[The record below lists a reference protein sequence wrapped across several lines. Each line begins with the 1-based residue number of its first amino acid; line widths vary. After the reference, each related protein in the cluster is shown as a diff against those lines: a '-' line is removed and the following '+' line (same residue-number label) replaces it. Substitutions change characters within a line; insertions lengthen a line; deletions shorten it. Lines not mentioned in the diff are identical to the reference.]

1 LPKREEDKLFTMTDL
16 EHFIQTTPLVDTHE
30 HLNDETAF
38 VETGPDILQS
48 VFDHYTFA
56 DLLSAGATPTAI
68 EALRDRDNP
77 DIRARFEGIKGAWER
92 SQFTGYGEGVRYV
105 AKHLFGIEEI
115 SVKSLERAAPLALA
129 MHQPGERLRLLKDV
143 ARLEHVQIDDFT
155 FSEHHP
161 NEPEFFLYDLNWLS
175 EACGNLNF
183 KKYFTE
189 VGIEVRNLA
198 SLQDAFEAM
207 FAKHAPAAIALKT
220 QHAYERTLHWSH
232 RENADAERVLLN
244 VLRDETLSAKDKL
257 CLGDWCLA
265 QGVELATQHQLPVKI
280 HTGYAAGNNQMSLD
294 DMRAVHLSPLVQ
306 QYPQSRF
313 VLMHA
318 SYPYM
323 GEILAMAKH
332 YTNVYL
338 DMCWVWSI
346 NPYSSETFLR
356 QFIHSVPSNKLFLFG
371 GDSFWPH
378 ASVAYA
384 WQARRGL
391 TNALQ
396 AEIREGVMSERQA
409 TELASRFM
417 RENQYECF
425 RLTASESETKAK
437 ASSG

>member
-1 LPKREEDKLFTMTDL
+1 MTEL

-30 HLNDETAF
+30 HLNDEATF

-48 VFDHYTFA
+48 IFDHYTFA
-56 DLLSAGATPTAI
+56 DLLSAGATPAAI
-68 EALRDRDNP
+68 ENLRDRNNP
-77 DIRARFEGIKGAWER
+77 DVRSRFEGVKQAWER

-105 AKHLFGIEEI
+105 ARELFGMEEI
-115 SVKSLERAAPLALA
+115 TSESLEQAAPLALA
-129 MHQPGERLRLLKDV
+129 MHEPGERLRLLKEV
-143 ARLEHVQIDDFT
+143 ARLEHVQIDDFS
-155 FSEHHP
+155 FSTHHP
-161 NEPEFFLYDLNWLS
+161 NEPEFFLYDLNWLN
-175 EACGNLNF
+175 EVCGNLRIE
-183 KKYFTE
+183 KYREE
-189 VGIEVRNLA
+189 VGVEVKDLA
-198 SLQDAFEAM
+198 TLQEAFEAM
-207 FAKHAPAAIALKT
+207 FAKHAPAAIAVKT
-220 QHAYERTLHWSH
+220 QHAYERTLRWSH
-232 RENADAERVLLN
+232 REHADAERVLHTALKG
-244 VLRDETLSAKDKL
+244 ETLSAKDKL

-265 QGVELATQHQLPVKI
+265 RGVELATHHHLPIKI
-280 HTGYAAGNNQMSLD
+280 HTGYAAGNNRMSLG
-294 DMRAVHLSPLVQ
+294 DMRAVHLSPLLQ
-306 QYPQSRF
+306 QYPQARF

-318 SYPYM
+318 SYPYT

-391 TNALQ
+391 NNALH
-396 AEIREGVMSERQA
+396 AEIQSGAMSEKQA
-409 TELASRFM
+409 IQLASRFM

-425 RLTASESETKAK
+425 ELL
-437 ASSG
+437 SSRA

>member
-1 LPKREEDKLFTMTDL
+1 MTEL

-30 HLNDETAF
+30 HLNDEATF

-56 DLLSAGATPTAI
+56 DLLSAGATPAAI
-68 EALRDRDNP
+68 EALQDRDNP
-77 DIRARFEGIKGAWER
+77 DVCARFEGVRQAWER

-105 AKHLFGIEEI
+105 AKQLFGIDEI
-115 SVKSLERAAPLALA
+115 TSESLEQAAPLALA
-129 MHQPGERLRLLKDV
+129 MHKSGERLRLLKDV
-143 ARLEHVQIDDFT
+143 ARLEHVQIDDFS
-155 FSEHHP
+155 FSTHHP
-161 NEPEFFLYDLNWLS
+161 NEPEFFLYDLNWLN
-175 EACGNLNF
+175 EACGNLNV

-189 VGIEVRNLA
+189 VGIEVKNLA
-198 SLQDAFEAM
+198 TLREAFEAM
-207 FAKHAPAAIALKT
+207 FAKHAPAAVALKT

-232 RENADAERVLLN
+232 REHADAERVLLN
-244 VLRDETLSAKDKL
+244 VLKGETVAQADKL

-265 QGVELATQHQLPVKI
+265 RGVELATHHQLPVKI

-294 DMRAVHLSPLVQ
+294 DMRAIHLSALVQ
-306 QYPQSRF
+306 HYPQSRF

-356 QFIHSVPSNKLFLFG
+356 QFIH
-371 GDSFWPH
+371 
-378 ASVAYA
+378 
-384 WQARRGL
+384 
-391 TNALQ
+391 
-396 AEIREGVMSERQA
+396 
-409 TELASRFM
+409 
-417 RENQYECF
+417 
-425 RLTASESETKAK
+425 
-437 ASSG
+437 

>member
-1 LPKREEDKLFTMTDL
+1 MTEL

-30 HLNDETAF
+30 HLNNEAAF

-56 DLLSAGATPTAI
+56 DLLSAGAMPADI
-68 EALRDRDNP
+68 ENLRDRTNP
-77 DIRARFEGIKGAWER
+77 DVRARFEGIQQAWER
-92 SQFTGYGEGVRYV
+92 TQFTGYGEGVRYV
-105 AKHLFGIEEI
+105 AKELFGIEEI
-115 SVKSLERAAPLALA
+115 SAESLERAAPVALAL
-129 MHQPGERLRLLKDV
+129 HKGGERLRLLKDV

-155 FSEHHP
+155 FSTHHP
-161 NEPEFFLYDLNWLS
+161 NEPEFFLYDLNWLNES
-175 EACGNLNF
+175 CGNLNI

-189 VGIEVRNLA
+189 VGVEVRNLA
-198 SLQDAFEAM
+198 TLREAFGAM
-207 FAKHAPAAIALKT
+207 FAKHAPTAVALKT
-220 QHAYERTLHWSH
+220 QHAYERILHWH
-232 RENADAERVLLN
+232 YREDIEAERVLLN
-244 VLRDETLSAKDKL
+244 VLKGETVSVEDKL

-265 QGVELATQHQLPVKI
+265 RGVELATQHQLPVKI
-280 HTGYAAGNNQMSLD
+280 HTGYAAGNNRMSLD
-294 DMRAVHLSPLVQ
+294 DMRAVHLSRLVQ
-306 QYPQSRF
+306 HYPQSRF

-318 SYPYM
+318 SYPYT

-378 ASVAYA
+378 ASLAYA

-391 TNALQ
+391 SRVLH
-396 AEIREGVMSERQA
+396 AEIEHGTLSEKQA
-409 TELASRFM
+409 IRLASHFM

-425 RLTASESETKAK
+425 RLPHSLS
-437 ASSG
+437 

>member
-1 LPKREEDKLFTMTDL
+1 MTEL

-30 HLNDETAF
+30 HLNDEATF

-48 VFDHYTFA
+48 IFDHYTFA
-56 DLLSAGATPTAI
+56 DLLSAGATPAAI
-68 EALRDRDNP
+68 ENLRDRNNP
-77 DIRARFEGIKGAWER
+77 DVRSRFEGVKQAWER

-105 AKHLFGIEEI
+105 ARELFGMEEI
-115 SVKSLERAAPLALA
+115 TSESLEQAAPLALA
-129 MHQPGERLRLLKDV
+129 MHEPGERLRLLKEV
-143 ARLEHVQIDDFT
+143 ARLEHVQIDDFS
-155 FSEHHP
+155 FSTHHP
-161 NEPEFFLYDLNWLS
+161 NEPEFFLYDLNWLN
-175 EACGNLNF
+175 EACGNLRL
-183 KKYFTE
+183 KKYREE
-189 VGIEVRNLA
+189 VGVEVKDLA
-198 SLQDAFEAM
+198 TLQEAFEAM
-207 FAKHAPAAIALKT
+207 FAKHAPAAIAVKT
-220 QHAYERTLHWSH
+220 QHAYERTLRWSH
-232 RENADAERVLLN
+232 RERADAERVLHTALKG
-244 VLRDETLSAKDKL
+244 ETLSAKDKL
-257 CLGDWCLA
+257 CLGDWCLTR
-265 QGVELATQHQLPVKI
+265 GVELATHHHLPIKI
-280 HTGYAAGNNQMSLD
+280 HTGYAAGNNRMSLG

-306 QYPQSRF
+306 QYPQARF

-318 SYPYM
+318 SYPYT

-391 TNALQ
+391 NNALH
-396 AEIREGVMSERQA
+396 AEIQSGAMSEKQA
-409 TELASRFM
+409 IQLASRFM

-425 RLTASESETKAK
+425 ELL
-437 ASSG
+437 SSRA